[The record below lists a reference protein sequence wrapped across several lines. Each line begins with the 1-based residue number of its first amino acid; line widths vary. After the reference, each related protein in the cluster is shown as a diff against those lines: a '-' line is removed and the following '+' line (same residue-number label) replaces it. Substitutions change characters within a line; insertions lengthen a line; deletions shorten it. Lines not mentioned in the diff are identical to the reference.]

1 MCYDGLMIKKSKSAP
16 FAALFWTLVFA
27 GSSAWANPL
36 SFEKVPA
43 VGTQA
48 PDFTLDSQSGKPVS
62 LHDFRGQWVVLY
74 FYPKDF
80 TYGCTIEAHAFQAD
94 LAQYQRDH
102 AVILG
107 VSVQSPKSHKA
118 FCAKEGMNFRLL
130 SDNTRKI
137 SLMYGSL
144 MNLGFIKLS
153 KRHTFIIDP
162 NGVIRKEFLDVS
174 PARHGR
180 EVLAALAKLEA
191 AAAPIAKSSR
201 LGAKR

>member
-1 MCYDGLMIKKSKSAP
+1 MCCDDFMIREINRFGL
-16 FAALFWTLVFA
+16 FALLLALAFIRPCYSWA
-27 GSSAWANPL
+27 GL
-36 SFEKVPA
+36 FSFEKAPA

-48 PDFTLDSQSGKPVS
+48 PDFTLESQSGKPIS

-80 TYGCTIEAHAFQAD
+80 TSGCTIEAHQFQAD
-94 LAQYQRDH
+94 LSKYKLDN

-118 FCAKEGMNFRLL
+118 FCAKEGMSFRLL
-130 SDNTRKI
+130 SDATSKI

-144 MNLGFIKLS
+144 INLGFIKLS

-162 NGVIRKEFLDVS
+162 KGIIQKEFLDVS
-174 PARHGR
+174 PATHSRQ
-180 EVLAALAKLEA
+180 VLAALKKLQLPVASSLKES
-191 AAAPIAKSSR
+191 KS
-201 LGAKR
+201 

>member
-1 MCYDGLMIKKSKSAP
+1 MCYDEIMMRQSNRLI
-16 FAALFWTLVFA
+16 FVALFLALDLIGPSF
-27 GSSAWANPL
+27 SWANPFSL
-36 SFEKVPA
+36 EKAPA

-48 PDFTLDSQSGKPVS
+48 PDFTLNSQSGKPVS

-80 TYGCTIEAHAFQAD
+80 THGCTIEAHAFQSD
-94 LAQYQRDH
+94 LAQYKRDH

-130 SDNTRKI
+130 SDSTRKI

-162 NGVIRKEFLDVS
+162 NGVIRQEFLDVNPS
-174 PARHGR
+174 RHSG
-180 EVLAALAKLEA
+180 EVLAALTRLQSV
-191 AAAPIAKSSR
+191 AAPTEKSSHS
-201 LGAKR
+201 